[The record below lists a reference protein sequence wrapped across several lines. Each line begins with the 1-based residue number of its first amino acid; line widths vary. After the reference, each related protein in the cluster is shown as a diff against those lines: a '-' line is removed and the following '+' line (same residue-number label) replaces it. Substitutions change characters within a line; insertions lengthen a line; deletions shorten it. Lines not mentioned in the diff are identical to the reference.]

1 MSGLMPIMV
10 ALGFGYVVQVWAGNF
25 AGFGESVLAVPGLP
39 SNAHVEGVDIL
50 VGVAVAIVVALLA
63 VIAFHLAQAIMPLA
77 ARRPLPAI
85 LVAGAAIAAVAIAV
99 ATVTDLNVDTA
110 LFFGQSAMTEV
121 LVLTSVGTLA
131 LTAIGKM
138 IAYGISLGAGFL
150 GGRIFP
156 AVFIGVV
163 AGTAASVRV
172 ATDAAVAK
180 RGEQRQSAET
190 QAATPTPA

>member
-1 MSGLMPIMV
+1 M